1 MPLAR
6 KPGMITLHG
15 GMPNPSTF
23 PFASMAITLT
33 DGSVL
38 NLEGADVRLRWVAP
52 VAIAPHVGSLL
63 YCLNSL
69 ANSVGCGVTRGS
81 STRRSSTVKRP
92 ASPILSPVFVT

>member
-69 ANSVGCGVTRGS
+69 TLPLAVVFIVAAQQG
-81 STRRSSTVKRP
+81 
-92 ASPILSPVFVT
+92 APVQ